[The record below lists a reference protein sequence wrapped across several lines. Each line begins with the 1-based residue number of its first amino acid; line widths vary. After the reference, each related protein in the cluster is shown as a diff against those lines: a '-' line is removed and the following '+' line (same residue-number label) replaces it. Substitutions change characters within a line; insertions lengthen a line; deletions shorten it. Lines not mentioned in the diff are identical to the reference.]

1 MRIQFLAALLMSATL
16 HAQQPITGSQPE
28 ALFAEARARFDRA
41 LYSSAYEY
49 FAEVRAVTPVASDWS
64 EQSMYYQA
72 LCAIRLLHRDSEEF
86 AESFLQTYPSSSR
99 RIDLVLD
106 AAEQAFNRRRYQE
119 AKRWLRMLDGVDLAR
134 NLRAEVQFKL
144 GYAHFLLNEFDQA
157 KAELAEAKKS
167 KSAVSK
173 AAQYYY
179 GHIAYLEKADQTAL
193 ENLEPL
199 QNHEEFGPVV
209 PYYLAQIYARTGKDD
224 ELLVLGEKLMKEAS
238 AKRAPEI
245 SLLIGQ
251 SMFRK
256 KRYADAKDYFEF
268 NLAKGGKMSPEI
280 AYQMGVCSYQTQD
293 YEAAV
298 KAFNQLPSES
308 ATDWALQSRLML
320 GDSYSRLERWEE
332 AQTAFRSVWQ
342 SKADE
347 ATREQAAYQYAKLTY
362 RSASPFGDAIQ
373 VFNQFLR
380 EFPRTEHR
388 REANEYLAN
397 LYLTSRDY
405 GRALEA
411 IIQTGMGS
419 MAMREAYQ
427 KVAYFRAVELYQASQ
442 WAKAEE
448 LLDQSLSYPLDRGY
462 EALAHFWKAEMA
474 YRQGDY
480 RTSLVETDL
489 FLKTPGS
496 FTLSER
502 PAAQY
507 NKAYTLY
514 RLDRLEEAA
523 ATFRVFLEDAPK
535 NDRRR
540 EDAELRVADL
550 YFLLGRHALA
560 RDYYGRI
567 VKLGSADADYANF
580 QQALCRGL
588 LGDNPGKIEQ
598 LAKLEQRGS
607 ARADDALFERAQTLL
622 RIGRNKEA
630 AEAFTAYQRKKP
642 NTEKGRRAGLNIAL
656 AQRNDG
662 DLSASIATF
671 QTVVR
676 DYPGTPEAR
685 EAISVARSV
694 YDEANRIDDYLEWV
708 QGMPSSGIRA
718 SELDSVAY
726 MSAYDKFAQGQNQA
740 AYDALV
746 KYLKRFPDGYFAA
759 DANFQTAESARMS
772 GQMANALPYYRNVVR
787 QPVGSNTVS
796 AYKWLLR
803 DAEQR
808 KDGNET
814 KRYAERL
821 LALAEDASLRSEANR
836 AMMRAHFA
844 EGAEDVALT
853 YAEGIVADL
862 RQSPEDRSEAFAVRL
877 RVLEAKY
884 RAQPSDSLRL
894 GLWQQAAEDAI
905 AEAAVGTQAEAMYAK
920 ASILRI
926 RGKYAASSEAVFGL
940 LDNYPGQQEWRF
952 RALLVLARNYASL
965 NDGFQARY
973 TLDFVIAEHPSDAL
987 VREAQALLAEFN
999 AAQLESNAPQT
1010 TTEDDAE

>member
-1 MRIQFLAALLMSATL
+1 MSASL
-16 HAQQPITGSQPE
+16 YAQQPITGKQPE

-49 FAEVRAVTPVASDWS
+49 FGQVRTMVPEASDWS

-72 LCAIRLLHRDSEEF
+72 LCAIRLLHRDAEEF
-86 AESFLQTYPSSSR
+86 AEAFLQTYPSSSR
-99 RIDLVLD
+99 RIDLILD

-167 KSAVSK
+167 KSAVAK
-173 AAQYYY
+173 TAQYYY
-179 GHIAYLEKADQTAL
+179 GHIAYLEKSDRTAL
-193 ENLEPL
+193 DNLEPL

-224 ELLVLGEKLMKEAS
+224 ELLTLGETLMKQAS

-245 SLLIGQ
+245 ALLIGQ

-256 KRYADAKDYFEF
+256 KRYEDAKAYFEF
-268 NLAKGGKMSPEI
+268 NRAQGGKMSPEV
-280 AYQMGVCSYQTQD
+280 AYQMGVCAYQTKD
-293 YEAAV
+293 YEGAV
-298 KAFNQLPSES
+298 SAFNQLPSEGS
-308 ATDWALQSRLML
+308 SDWALQSRLML
-320 GDSYSRLERWEE
+320 GDSYARLERWEE
-332 AQTAFRSVWQ
+332 AQTAFRAVWQ
-342 SKADE
+342 SKADD

-411 IIQTGMGS
+411 IVQTGMGS

-462 EALAHFWKAEMA
+462 EALAHFWKGEMA

-480 RTSLVETDL
+480 RTALSETEL

-507 NKAYTLY
+507 NKAYALY
-514 RLDRLEEAA
+514 RLDRLEDAA

-535 NDRRR
+535 TDRRR
-540 EDAELRVADL
+540 EDAELRIADL

-567 VKLGSADADYANF
+567 IKLGGTDADYASY

-588 LGDNPGKIEQ
+588 LGDNPGKIDQ
-598 LAKLEQRGS
+598 LAKLEKGGG
-607 ARADDALFERAQTLL
+607 ARADEALFERAQTLL
-622 RIGRNKEA
+622 RMGRNRDA

-662 DLSASIATF
+662 DLNGAIATF

-726 MSAYDKFAQGQNQA
+726 MSAYDKYAQGQNSTA
-740 AYDALV
+740 FEALT
-746 KYLKRFPDGYFAA
+746 KYLKRFPDGYFAPE
-759 DANFQTAESARMS
+759 ANYQAAEAARLS
-772 GQMANALPYYRNVVR
+772 GQMASALPYYRNVVR
-787 QPVGSNTVS
+787 QSVGANTVPS
-796 AYKWLLR
+796 YKWLLR

-808 KDGNET
+808 KDPNET

-836 AMMRAHFA
+836 AMMRAHVA
-844 EGAEDVALT
+844 EGSGDVALT
-853 YAEGIVADL
+853 YAEGIIADL
-862 RQSPEDRSEAFAVRL
+862 RQTPQDRSEALAVRL
-877 RVLEAKY
+877 RITEAKY
-884 RAQPSDSLRL
+884 RNQPGDSTAL
-894 GLWQQAAEDAI
+894 GFWQQAAEGAI
-905 AEAAVGTQAEAMYAK
+905 AEGSAEVQAEATYAK
-920 ASILRI
+920 ANILRL
-926 RGKYAASSEAVFGL
+926 RNQFSASNEAVFAL
-940 LDNYPGQQEWRF
+940 LDNFPGQQEWRYK
-952 RALLVLARNYASL
+952 ALLVLARNYASL

-973 TLDFVIAEHPSDAL
+973 TLDFVISEHPSDEL

-1010 TTEDDAE
+1010 TSDDDAE

>member
-1 MRIQFLAALLMSATL
+1 MSATL
-16 HAQQPITGSQPE
+16 HAQQPITGNQPE

-411 IIQTGMGS
+411 IVQTGMGS

>member
-16 HAQQPITGSQPE
+16 HAQQPITGNQPE

-411 IIQTGMGS
+411 IVQTGMGS

>member
-1 MRIQFLAALLMSATL
+1 MRILFFAALLSSASL
-16 HAQQPITGSQPE
+16 FAQQPITGQQPE

-49 FAEVRAVTPVASDWS
+49 FAQVRTMVPEASDWS

-72 LCAIRLLHRDSEEF
+72 LCAIRLLHRD
-86 AESFLQTYPSSSR
+86 AEDYAEAFLQTYPSSSR
-99 RIDLVLD
+99 RIDLVLE

-119 AKRWLRMLDGVDLAR
+119 AKRWLRQLDGVDLAR

-144 GYAHFLLNEFDQA
+144 GYAHFLLNEFDLA

-167 KSAVSK
+167 KSSVAK
-173 AAQYYY
+173 TAQYYY

-199 QNHEEFGPVV
+199 QQHEEFGPVV
-209 PYYLAQIYARTGKDD
+209 PYYLAQIYSRQGKDD
-224 ELLVLGEKLMKEAS
+224 ELLKLGETLMKQAS

-245 SLLIGQ
+245 ALLIGQ

-256 KRYADAKDYFEF
+256 KRYADAKSYFDF
-268 NLAKGGKMSPEI
+268 NLAQGGKMSPEI
-280 AYQMGVCSYQTQD
+280 AYQMGVCAYQTKD
-293 YEAAV
+293 YEGAI
-298 KAFNQLPSES
+298 KAFNQLPAES
-308 ATDWALQSRLML
+308 SADWVLQSRLML
-320 GDSYSRLERWEE
+320 GDSYARLERWEE

-411 IIQTGMGS
+411 IVQTGMGS
-419 MAMREAYQ
+419 SSMREAYQ

-442 WAKAEE
+442 WDKANE

-462 EALAHFWKAEMA
+462 TALAHFWKGEMA
-474 YRQGDY
+474 FRQGDY
-480 RTSLVETDL
+480 REALDQTEK

-496 FTLSER
+496 YTLSER

-514 RLDRLEEAA
+514 RLDRLEDAA
-523 ATFRVFLEDAPK
+523 ASFRVFLEDAPK

-540 EDAELRVADL
+540 EDAELRIADL

-560 RDYYGRI
+560 RDYYAKIAKGT
-567 VKLGSADADYANF
+567 GADADYASF

-588 LGDNPGKIEQ
+588 LGDNAGKIDQ
-598 LAKLEQRGS
+598 LARIEQSGS
-607 ARADDALFERAQTLL
+607 QRADDALFERAQTLL
-622 RIGRNKEA
+622 RTGRNA
-630 AEAFTAYQRKKP
+630 DAEDAFASYIRRKP
-642 NTEKGRRAGLNIAL
+642 NTEKARRAALNIAL
-656 AQRNDG
+656 ARRNDSK
-662 DLSASIATF
+662 LNEAITAF
-671 QTVVR
+671 QAVVR
-676 DYPGTPEAR
+676 DYPGTAEAR
-685 EAISVARSV
+685 EAVAVARSV
-694 YDEANRIDDYLEWV
+694 YDDANRIDDYLEWV
-708 QGMPSSGIRA
+708 QSMPSSGIRA

-726 MSAYDKFAQGQNQA
+726 MSAYDKYAQSQYA
-740 AYDALV
+740 PALEAFG
-746 KYLKRFPDGYFAA
+746 KYIKRFPDGYFAPVA
-759 DANFQTAESARMS
+759 QFQAAESARLT
-772 GQMANALPYYRNVVR
+772 GQMAQALPYYRNVVR
-787 QPVGSNTVS
+787 GPVGANTVP

-808 KDGNET
+808 KDWRET
-814 KRYAERL
+814 KSYAERL
-821 LALAEDASLRSEANR
+821 LALAEDASLRSEASR
-836 AMMRAHFA
+836 SMMRAHFA
-844 EGAEDVALT
+844 EGANDVALT
-853 YAEGIVADL
+853 YAEGIVADQ
-862 RQSPEDRSEAFAVRL
+862 RQTPEDRSEALATRL
-877 RVLEAKY
+877 RVLEAQY
-884 RAQPSDSLRL
+884 RANASDSNRL
-894 GLWQQAAEDAI
+894 GLWQSAAEQAI
-905 AEAAVGTQAEAMYAK
+905 TDGTAPVQAEASYAK
-920 ASILRI
+920 AQILRL
-926 RGKYAASSEAVFGL
+926 RGQFAASNEVVFGL
-940 LDNYPGQQEWRF
+940 LDAFPSQADWRYKS
-952 RALLVLARNYASL
+952 LLVLARNYASL

-973 TLDFVIAEHPSDAL
+973 TLDFVISEHPSDEL
-987 VREAQALLAEFN
+987 VKEAQALLAEFN
-999 AAQLESNAPQT
+999 AAQLPSNAPQT
-1010 TTEDDAE
+1010 QDAQ

>member
-16 HAQQPITGSQPE
+16 HAQQPITGNQPE

-298 KAFNQLPSES
+298 KAFNQLPSERS
-308 ATDWALQSRLML
+308 TDWALQSRLML

-411 IIQTGMGS
+411 IVQTGMGS

-567 VKLGSADADYANF
+567 VKIGSADADYANF

-905 AEAAVGTQAEAMYAK
+905 VEAAVGTQAEAMYAK

>member
-1 MRIQFLAALLMSATL
+1 MRIRILAVLLMSASL
-16 HAQQPITGSQPE
+16 YAQQPITGKQPE

-49 FAEVRAVTPVASDWS
+49 FGQVRTMVPEASDWS

-72 LCAIRLLHRDSEEF
+72 LCAIRLLHRDAEEF
-86 AESFLQTYPSSSR
+86 AEAFLQTYPSSSR
-99 RIDLVLD
+99 RIDLILD

-167 KSAVSK
+167 KSAVAK
-173 AAQYYY
+173 TAQYYY
-179 GHIAYLEKADQTAL
+179 GHIAYLEKSDRTAL
-193 ENLEPL
+193 DNLEPL

-224 ELLVLGEKLMKEAS
+224 ELLTLGETLMKQAS

-245 SLLIGQ
+245 ALLIGQ

-256 KRYADAKDYFEF
+256 KRYEDAKAYFEF
-268 NLAKGGKMSPEI
+268 NRAQGGKMSPEV
-280 AYQMGVCSYQTQD
+280 AYQMGVCAYQTKD
-293 YEAAV
+293 YEGAV
-298 KAFNQLPSES
+298 SAFNQLPSEGS
-308 ATDWALQSRLML
+308 SDWALQSRLML
-320 GDSYSRLERWEE
+320 GDSYARLERWEE
-332 AQTAFRSVWQ
+332 AQTAFRAVWQ
-342 SKADE
+342 SKADD

-411 IIQTGMGS
+411 IVQTGMGS

-462 EALAHFWKAEMA
+462 EALAHFWKGEMA

-480 RTSLVETDL
+480 RTALSETEL

-507 NKAYTLY
+507 NKAYALY
-514 RLDRLEEAA
+514 RLDRLEDAA

-535 NDRRR
+535 TDRRR
-540 EDAELRVADL
+540 EDAELRIADL

-567 VKLGSADADYANF
+567 IKLGGTDADYASY

-588 LGDNPGKIEQ
+588 LGDNPGKIDQ
-598 LAKLEQRGS
+598 LAKLEKGGG
-607 ARADDALFERAQTLL
+607 ARADEALFERAQTLL
-622 RIGRNKEA
+622 RMGRNRDA

-662 DLSASIATF
+662 DLSGAIATF

-726 MSAYDKFAQGQNQA
+726 MSAYDKYAQGQNSA
-740 AYDALV
+740 AFEALT
-746 KYLKRFPDGYFAA
+746 KYLKRFPDGYFAPE
-759 DANFQTAESARMS
+759 ANYQAAEAARLS
-772 GQMANALPYYRNVVR
+772 GQMASALPYYRNVVR
-787 QPVGSNTVS
+787 QSVGANTVPS
-796 AYKWLLR
+796 YKWLLR

-808 KDGNET
+808 KDPNEI

-836 AMMRAHFA
+836 AMMRAHVA
-844 EGAEDVALT
+844 EGSGDVALT
-853 YAEGIVADL
+853 YAEGIIADL
-862 RQSPEDRSEAFAVRL
+862 RQTPQDRSEALAVRL
-877 RVLEAKY
+877 RITEAKY
-884 RAQPSDSLRL
+884 RNQPGDSTAL
-894 GLWQQAAEDAI
+894 GFWQQAAEGAI
-905 AEAAVGTQAEAMYAK
+905 AEGSAEVQAEATYAK
-920 ASILRI
+920 ANILRL
-926 RGKYAASSEAVFGL
+926 RNQFSASNEAVFAL
-940 LDNYPGQQEWRF
+940 LDNFPGQQEWRYK
-952 RALLVLARNYASL
+952 ALLVLARNYASL

-973 TLDFVIAEHPSDAL
+973 TLDFVISEHPSDEL

-1010 TTEDDAE
+1010 TSDDDAE